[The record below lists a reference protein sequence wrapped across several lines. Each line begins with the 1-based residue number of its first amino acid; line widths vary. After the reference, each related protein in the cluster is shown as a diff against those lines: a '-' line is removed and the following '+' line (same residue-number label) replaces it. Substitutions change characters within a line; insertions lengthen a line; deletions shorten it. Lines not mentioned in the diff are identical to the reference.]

1 MHLRYDDGKLK
12 RGGSRRAERLLWFA
26 CEKYFSGKRSVKKSN
41 QTKRKSCKESVRKF
55 NRLFSGHYYL
65 TVVFFESDQ
74 RQNDKNEGDDA

>member
-12 RGGSRRAERLLWFA
+12 RGGSRRA

-55 NRLFSGHYYL
+55 NKLFSGHYYL
-65 TVVFFESDQ
+65 TVVFFESDRRDDQ
-74 RQNDKNEGDDA
+74 IVTIVNEGDA